1 MKIAELLVRRQSEGC
16 AVVGMLSRLVA
27 TGIGRETGRGLADEA
42 IRNSR
47 SDGPADR
54 ASYGMGDR
62 SLAGRRTEAVG
73 GHASITPSMF

>member
-1 MKIAELLVRRQSEGC
+1 MKNAELLVQRQSEGC
-16 AVVGMLSRLVA
+16 AVVGMLARLVA
-27 TGIGRETGRGLADEA
+27 TGIGRGLADEA

-62 SLAGRRTEAVG
+62 SLAGRRAESVE